1 MCITNFSRRPS
12 KLIALNLSAITTT
25 ECVSEKD
32 SAVFSKPPQQKPL
45 TSSEPDGK
53 ERPKLFNKRLQPGL
67 TTKNHQRRFIEHNYR
82 DHSGDKP
89 LGEEEEM
96 IQKTLHVVENN
107 GSFAV
112 NVDSEALNSVKRDP
126 RGGVPVPFPLK
137 LHELLDTIEAD
148 GHADVLSW
156 QPHGRSFRV
165 HKTKEFVEMV
175 MPQYFRQSK
184 LTSFQRQLNLYG
196 FQRITK
202 GRDRGGYYHEL
213 FLRGKLFLANRIERN
228 KVKGTKIKGVTSPE
242 TEPDFYSMP
251 FVIVSATSSE
261 KDVSSPPTT
270 NSCEDVPMPSRAMSS
285 MMAVSEPALFSP
297 VKVSAPSERSIPV
310 VTSACDD
317 ASFEGMLFHLV
328 SPSQQISGC
337 ALVPSS
343 PLPMEISAYPSDYD
357 DESSLEDWV
366 SDVILRED
374 DESFDNKFDA
384 LSTRLPALSFVSDES
399 SPSDDDDCSFSSMKD
414 ATKPMATHSSYL
426 YTLGGK
432 ANFEGMPFHLIV
444 PNQPMPFYT
453 SPLKKSCVVRMT
465 SLSSDSEESSDNY
478 SAYDCSSAD
487 FFVPAVETSSFN
499 EWFGALREDEEM
511 CLLNGDVVSL
521 A

>member
-12 KLIALNLSAITTT
+12 KLIALDLSAITTT
-25 ECVSEKD
+25 ECVSKKD
-32 SAVFSKPPQQKPL
+32 SAVFSKPPQQKP
-45 TSSEPDGK
+45 TPSEPDGK

-165 HKTKEFVEMV
+165 HKTREFVETV

-202 GRDRGGYYHEL
+202 GPDRGGYYHEL

-242 TEPDFYSMP
+242 TEPNFYSMP
-251 FVIVSATSSE
+251 FVSVIASSPE
-261 KDVSSPPTT
+261 KNVSSPSTA
-270 NSCEDVPMPSRAMSS
+270 NSCKDVPIPSRTMSP

-297 VKVSAPSERSIPV
+297 VKVSVPCEPSIPI
-310 VTSACDD
+310 VTSSCDD
-317 ASFEGMLFHLV
+317 ASFEGMPFHLV
-328 SPSQQISGC
+328 SPSQQISEC

-343 PLPMEISAYPSDYD
+343 PLPMEINAYPSDD

-399 SPSDDDDCSFSSMKD
+399 SPSDEDDCSFSSMQD
-414 ATKPMATHSSYL
+414 ATIPQPMVTHSSCP

-432 ANFEGMPFHLIV
+432 ASFEGMPFHLIV
-444 PNQPMPFYT
+444 PNQPIPFYT
-453 SPLKKSCVVRMT
+453 SPLKKSRFVRMT
-465 SLSSDSEESSDNY
+465 SLSSGSDESFDNY
-478 SAYDCSSAD
+478 AADDCSSAGD
-487 FFVPAVETSSFN
+487 FFLPAVETSSFD
-499 EWFGALREDEEM
+499 EWLGAL
-511 CLLNGDVVSL
+511 
-521 A
+521 